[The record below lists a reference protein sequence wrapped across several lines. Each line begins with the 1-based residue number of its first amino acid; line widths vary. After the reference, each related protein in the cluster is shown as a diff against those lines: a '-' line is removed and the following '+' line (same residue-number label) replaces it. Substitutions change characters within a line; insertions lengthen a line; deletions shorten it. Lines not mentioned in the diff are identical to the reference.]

1 MASCSQMLCS
11 GLLCARGFAG
21 ENTYILPSLF
31 FIANVFILN
40 NNLQHTHCPIIFYKK
55 IQPNMICRST
65 MKLYKQ
71 IILNVYTYILYIVS
85 SLHKT
90 LSVSEATQH
99 RVLFG
104 SLLTRTTHSFSARV
118 PAPCTLRRLGQVP
131 FPRISLVVVLCL
143 SLPASLR
150 FHP

>member
-1 MASCSQMLCS
+1 
-11 GLLCARGFAG
+11 
-21 ENTYILPSLF
+21 
-31 FIANVFILN
+31 
-40 NNLQHTHCPIIFYKK
+40 
-55 IQPNMICRST
+55 

-99 RVLFG
+99 RVLLG

-131 FPRISLVVVLCL
+131 FLRISLVVVLCL